1 MTESLNLKV
10 VVSRFE
16 RHLQDG
22 LVSVHFYIQH
32 PTVDVCTTIPAI
44 LPMEGSDND
53 MARKGWEIVFP
64 QAVEWVRTTT
74 ETVVGRQFE
83 VAIPAQPVPET
94 PPTTTDVTDTS
105 VPPVADENVSIA
117 PVAEEN
123 VSNG

>member
-1 MTESLNLKV
+1 MSESLNLKV

-32 PTVDVCTTIPAI
+32 PTIDVCTTIPAI

-53 MARKGWEIVFP
+53 IAQKGWEIVFP

-74 ETVVGRQFE
+74 APVAGRQFV
-83 VAIPAQPVPET
+83 VALPVQPVQET
-94 PPTTTDVTDTS
+94 PTSTDTTDAS
-105 VPPVADENVSIA
+105 VA
-117 PVAEEN
+117 PVEEN